1 MKKRLLPLVFCLSTL
16 FSYGQSMFDPSIVH
30 EVEINFYDANWDHL
44 LDSLASEETGTGSG
58 TGRIL
63 AEVIINGTAFD
74 SCGVRYKGNSSMDT
88 TSNKNPFNIDLNYV
102 IGGQEYQGKDKIKL
116 ANCFTDPSM
125 VREALTYEL
134 ANQYMDC
141 PRGSFTNVHINGDYI
156 GIYTNTESIDNEFL
170 DAHYGSSNNPFL
182 KCDPISFDIYGDNS
196 NLAYHTDTIGYDTLY
211 DMKSD
216 YGTTALQDL
225 TYQLEFNAANIDQYL
240 DVDRA
245 LWFLAL
251 SSALVHNDGYTAFAH
266 NFYVYKQDNGRWSII
281 LWDVNMAFGGLLWN
295 GTNFLPVGLTEL
307 QEQDPFLHETAMDFR
322 PLIARLLSQPE
333 YRRMYVAHYKT
344 ILEENIANGHYLD
357 RAEDMSALIDADRQI
372 EPYNEFTYQQFQDNL
387 YDDVGSWINLRP
399 GLQNLMEPRLTYL
412 NGLTEFQFVDPGL
425 FNEATIPAEPDPF
438 TLVTFNV
445 EATWSSEVYLGYRH
459 GKYDPFTRI
468 QMFDDGLHNDGAAG
482 DELYGVEV
490 TIQGTEMEYYF
501 YAENANAGRFSPAR
515 AEYEFYTVS
524 PKKGLVINEIS
535 AANNSI
541 ASDLNGDFDD
551 WVELYNASSDP
562 IAIGGYHLSDESG
575 NLIKWQL
582 PNFTLQPGAYF
593 IVWCDN
599 QTSQSGVHANFK
611 LSANGEGLY
620 LADDL
625 GFLIDQV
632 VYPVQYADITYGRLP
647 NGTGPF
653 NYLQPTFGA
662 QNDALAGIEHN
673 INESETTI
681 QLYPNPASE
690 NVIIKIEGTTE
701 NIAIIY
707 DLQGR
712 EVQQHLLNQTGITEI
727 NVGQLSKG
735 TYIVKIGNE
744 HSKKL
749 IVQ

>member
-1 MKKRLLPLVFCLSTL
+1 MKRTLLPIVFCFFSFFTYSQSL
-16 FSYGQSMFDPSIVH
+16 FDVSVVH
-30 EVEINFYDANWDHL
+30 EIEINFYDSNWDHL
-44 LDSLASEETGTGSG
+44 LDSMASEETGTGSG

-63 AEVIINGTAFD
+63 AEVIINGTPFD

-88 TSNKNPFNIDLNYV
+88 TSNKNPYNIDLNYV

-125 VREALTYEL
+125 VREALTYEIG
-134 ANQYMDC
+134 NRYMDC
-141 PRGSFTNVHINGDYI
+141 PKASFTRLIINGNYI

-170 DAHYGSSNNPFL
+170 SEFYGSSKNPFF

-196 NLAYHTDTIGYDTLY
+196 NLAYHPDTIGYDTLY

-216 YGTTALQDL
+216 YGTTALQEL
-225 TYQLEFNAANIDQYL
+225 TYQLEFNASNIDQYL

-281 LWDVNMAFGGLLWN
+281 LWDVNMSFGGLLWN
-295 GTNFLPVGLTEL
+295 GTNFLPVGLTDL
-307 QEQDPFLHETAMDFR
+307 QEQDPFIHESAMDFR
-322 PLIARLLSQPE
+322 PLIARLLSQPK
-333 YRRMYVAHYKT
+333 YKKMYVAHYKT
-344 ILEENIANGHYLD
+344 ILEENIANGHYLT
-357 RAEDMSALIDADRQI
+357 RAEEMSALIDADRQI
-372 EPYNEFTYQQFQDNL
+372 EPYNEYTYTEFQDNL

-425 FNEATIPAEPDPF
+425 FNESTNPVEPDPF
-438 TLVTFNV
+438 TLVTFNI
-445 EATWSSEVYLGYRH
+445 EAIATNEVYLGYRH
-459 GKYDPFTRI
+459 NKYDVFTKTE
-468 QMFDDGLHNDGAAG
+468 MFDDGNHNDGTAG
-482 DELYGVEV
+482 DGVYGVDV
-490 TIQGTEMEYYF
+490 VIQGTDMQYYF
-501 YAENANAGRFSPAR
+501 YAENANAARFSPAR
-515 AEYEFYTVS
+515 AEYEFYTLS

-535 AANNSI
+535 ASNATI
-541 ASDLNGDFDD
+541 AADLSGDYDD
-551 WVELYNASSDP
+551 WVELYNASDDP
-562 IAIGGYHLSDESG
+562 IAIGGYHLSDENG

-599 QTSQSGVHANFK
+599 QTAQSGVHANFK

-620 LADDL
+620 LSDDL
-625 GFLIDQV
+625 GFLIDYV
-632 VYPVQYADITYGRLP
+632 EYPTQYTDITYGRLP

-653 NYLQPTFGA
+653 NYLVPTFGA
-662 QNDALAGIEHN
+662 QNDALSGIDNPITENEVN
-673 INESETTI
+673 IQI
-681 QLYPNPASE
+681 YPNPAKE
-690 NVIIKIEGTTE
+690 NVVIKVDGILEKE
-701 NIAIIY
+701 AYIY

-712 EVQQHLLNQTGITEI
+712 SVLQIFLNQTGITQVDI
-727 NVGQLSKG
+727 SQLAKG
-735 TYIVKIGNE
+735 TYVLKIGNE